1 MDMMGE
7 KKNDNKEDESL
18 KVEWFGIDGALLLL
32 FAALAI
38 LYGYGLL
45 NRVDF
50 ILGIL
55 APGIALTITT
65 GVFIKYCT
73 EVFSFAKGKKK
84 KEDEM

>member
-1 MDMMGE
+1 MDMKSE
-7 KKNDNKEDESL
+7 NKNDKKADENL
-18 KVEWFGIDGALLLL
+18 KVEWFGVDGALLLL
-32 FAALAI
+32 FAALAVV
-38 LYGYGLL
+38 YGYGLL

-84 KEDEM
+84 KEDEV